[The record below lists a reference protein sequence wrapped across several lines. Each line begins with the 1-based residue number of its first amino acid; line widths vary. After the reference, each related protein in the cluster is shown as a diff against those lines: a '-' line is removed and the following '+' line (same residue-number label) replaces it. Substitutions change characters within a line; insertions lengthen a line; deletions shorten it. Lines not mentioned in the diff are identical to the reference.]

1 MYESMELFCDV
12 AILFVAVLFVILYF
26 VLVLYWAI
34 NLYKEEIEWVL
45 SRIPAVQRYRERRFW
60 ESLKRGELSFRL
72 SRTDPETG
80 QVIERFVAIP
90 ASPNFDPYSD
100 DVESQSVEPEIA
112 APENQTPAA
121 GNEVPHVPA
130 PPA

>member
-1 MYESMELFCDV
+1 MSESMELFCDV
-12 AILFVAVLFVILYF
+12 AIPFVAAPFVILYF
-26 VLVLYWAI
+26 ALVLYWAI

-45 SRIPAVQRYRERRFW
+45 SRIPAIQRYRERRFW
-60 ESLKRGELSFRL
+60 ESLKRGELSLRL

-90 ASPNFDPYSD
+90 PSPNFDPYSD
-100 DVESQSVEPEIA
+100 DVESALADEQVASPEGQPTDGKGEPD
-112 APENQTPAA
+112 
-121 GNEVPHVPA
+121 VPA